1 MNPLTSVL
9 MNQDHPTDWVVKV
22 KAAGKE
28 PLWIG
33 NFQARGREDAKLE
46 AKRFAARFLPL
57 ECRII
62 AIAQGRIAVQFNGP
76 EIQIDH
82 DA

>member
-1 MNPLTSVL
+1 MS
-9 MNQDHPTDWVVKV
+9 QDHSANWVVKV

-33 NFQARGREDAKLE
+33 HFPARGREDAKLE
-46 AKRFAARFLPL
+46 AKRFAARFMPL

-62 AIAQGRIAVQFNGP
+62 AIAQGQVAVQFDGP

-82 DA
+82 ET